1 MRDVA
6 RRVFDEALF
15 EDCNIVL
22 FEDERTSIDLFPM
35 SVLRPSWEI
44 RAGAGCTRLW
54 FSNLPKLVSPVILR
68 PRRGMRAIAVHLA
81 GHPDESYDSRL
92 DTVFVNGRVVALWK
106 DQEIP
111 SDLPE
116 TIIDN
121 SGTVLMARQEGSKAE
136 KLLNLEGNEIA
147 RALVQDRGTLARDIT
162 GWKLVYSK
170 YVWDYMRHT
179 PLVLGRQLHSDKR
192 GVPELM
198 GAHVMRET
206 PVGVQVTD
214 RAAGFPVYLGPG
226 AKLHPSVVFGNHK
239 GAVWIGSG
247 TEIEPHTYI
256 EGPIF
261 VGAHCRIKAGA
272 RLYPGSAIGEQ
283 CRVAGE
289 VSQSVFQGFVNKQ
302 HDGFIGNS
310 ILGQWVNLGADTR
323 TSNLRNDYGEV
334 KVKVGKDLIRTGE
347 RHIGLM
353 AGDHVKTGIN
363 TMFNTATVVGVG
375 ANVYGA
381 GYPTHFIGSF
391 MWGGS
396 DGLKPGSLERTLETA
411 RIVMNRRG
419 QELTNVEVDL
429 LRKHYAETINE
440 ETRA

>member
-22 FEDERTSIDLFPM
+22 FEDERTSVDLFPM

-247 TEIEPHTYI
+247 T
-256 EGPIF
+256 
-261 VGAHCRIKAGA
+261 
-272 RLYPGSAIGEQ
+272 
-283 CRVAGE
+283 
-289 VSQSVFQGFVNKQ
+289 
-302 HDGFIGNS
+302 
-310 ILGQWVNLGADTR
+310 
-323 TSNLRNDYGEV
+323 
-334 KVKVGKDLIRTGE
+334 
-347 RHIGLM
+347 
-353 AGDHVKTGIN
+353 
-363 TMFNTATVVGVG
+363 
-375 ANVYGA
+375 
-381 GYPTHFIGSF
+381 
-391 MWGGS
+391 
-396 DGLKPGSLERTLETA
+396 
-411 RIVMNRRG
+411 
-419 QELTNVEVDL
+419 
-429 LRKHYAETINE
+429 
-440 ETRA
+440 

>member
-22 FEDERTSIDLFPM
+22 FEDERTSVDLFPM

-375 ANVYGA
+375 ANVYGD
-381 GYPTHFIGSF
+381 GNPTHFIGSF